1 MSVLI
6 IKYKYIQMARFCL
19 FTVNVLIPVPDY
31 QLNIHFAETSL
42 EHTTSGPTKTFTIYR
57 CTFNAIMMSV
67 VWGKLTVLDHEL

>member
-31 QLNIHFAETSL
+31 KLNIHCAETSL
-42 EHTTSGPTKTFTIYR
+42 EQTTSGPAKTF
-57 CTFNAIMMSV
+57 FN
-67 VWGKLTVLDHEL
+67 L